1 VSAPAGGADASRPRL
16 GRVLAVAAVVVA
28 VDQATKSWALS
39 ALRDG
44 PIHLFWTLRL
54 NLTFNSGL
62 AFSQGRGLTP
72 LITVAAVGLVV
83 GLLWWSRQVTTPAL
97 AVATGLILG
106 GACGNLVDRLVR
118 GHGGAVVD
126 FVDLQWW
133 PIFNVADAA
142 LSCGAILVVVLSWSK
157 R

>member
-1 VSAPAGGADASRPRL
+1 MSTPAGEANARRSRL
-16 GRVLAVAAVVVA
+16 GRILAVAAAVVA

-39 ALRDG
+39 ALQDG
-44 PIHLFWTLRL
+44 PIDVVWTLRL

-72 LITVAAVGLVV
+72 LITVAAVALVV
-83 GLLWWSRQVTTPAL
+83 GLLWWSRQVTTSAL
-97 AVATGLILG
+97 ALGTGLILG

-118 GHGGAVVD
+118 GHDGAVVD
-126 FVDLQWW
+126 FIDLQWW

-142 LSCGAILVVVLSWSK
+142 LSCGAILIVVLSWSK
-157 R
+157 K

>member
-1 VSAPAGGADASRPRL
+1 MSAPAGEAVARRPRL

-54 NLTFNSGL
+54 NLTFNAGL
-62 AFSQGRGLTP
+62 AFSQGRGFTP
-72 LITVAAVGLVV
+72 LITAVAVALVA

-118 GHGGAVVD
+118 DHGGAVVD

-142 LSCGAILVVVLSWSK
+142 LTCGAILVVVLSWSK